1 MKAPVK
7 KEAGGGESRKNDPES
22 KLLDPLL
29 ERGAPPGREALIP
42 RSSATHRPSW
52 QSQQLRSTTPLLP
65 SLPTLPSLSLPTLP
79 SLSLPSTPT
88 LLLPQLW
95 AARPSPPASW
105 SSLLRWF

>member
-7 KEAGGGESRKNDPES
+7 KEAGGGESRKNGPES

-29 ERGAPPGREALIP
+29 ERGAPPGREVLIP
-42 RSSATHRPSW
+42 RPSAARPPAETHCPSW
-52 QSQQLRSTTPLLP
+52 QSQQLRGTTPLLP
-65 SLPTLPSLSLPTLP
+65 SLPTLP

>member
-1 MKAPVK
+1 VEAPVSP
-7 KEAGGGESRKNDPES
+7 GLGRKNGPQS

-29 ERGAPPGREALIP
+29 ERGAPPGREVLIP
-42 RSSATHRPSW
+42 RPGAARPPAPLLYSLP
-52 QSQQLRSTTPLLP
+52 SPLLP
-65 SLPTLPSLSLPTLP
+65 FLP
-79 SLSLPSTPT
+79 LPSTPL